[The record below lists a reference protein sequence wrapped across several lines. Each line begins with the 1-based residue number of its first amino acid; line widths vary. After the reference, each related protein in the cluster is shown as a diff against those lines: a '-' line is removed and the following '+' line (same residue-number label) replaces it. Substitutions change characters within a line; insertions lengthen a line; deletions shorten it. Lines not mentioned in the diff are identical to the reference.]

1 MVYENGV
8 PLMWIR
14 DRHLR
19 TTATLLL
26 FAFGIGLVIF
36 YAQELL
42 NFGGQLYLGWGL
54 FFIIFL
60 MSKVKL
66 FGRQPWRSL
75 FIILALFVSVRYF
88 AWRIFDTLIYTG
100 FFDFIGMA
108 LLFLAE
114 LYGFTLFVLDMFL
127 HFSPKSSQI
136 IPLPQDHKTYPSV
149 DVFIPTYDESE
160 SIVRMT
166 VTAATQIQY
175 PKDKLRIFILDDGGT
190 LAKRRHKKTG
200 HDAWRRHYSLRKL
213 AHELGVEYIT
223 RDTNQ
228 KAKAGNINHALQ
240 YSNGDLILILDCD
253 QIPTKDILSNTV
265 GQFLND
271 PKMFLVQTPHFFI
284 NETPV
289 NNVVTGISNR
299 PDESEMFYRKIQ
311 PAMNF
316 WNSTFFCGSAAV
328 LRRQYLMEVGG
339 IAVKTITEDCETS
352 IILHARGY
360 NSSYINTPMIC
371 GLSPETPSDYLTQ
384 HSRWAK
390 GMLQIL
396 MHYNPLFMR
405 GLSLPQRLAYFS
417 SSFSWLFGFSRYIFF
432 LAPSAF
438 LILGLNVYSAHWRE
452 MVDFTIPYI
461 LTILIVIS
469 YFFRGSR
476 QIFFSEI
483 YETVKG
489 FRMIRELLPVLLNPW
504 KQKFLVTP
512 KGVKLEKER
521 LSWDAFPVFILVSI
535 NAISICIAVVRWHYE
550 PIWHENIIITGV
562 WCCINVFL
570 GLMSLGAFWE
580 RRQIRVHHRI
590 GGGGIVAIQR
600 DTNATHVE
608 ANLADVSV
616 GGIAFTVPLNTD
628 LVIGELLTL
637 SVNDSYGERH
647 VFQSKVVRIQKEG
660 QFYYCGTQFV
670 AEQVASSEAISFMYG
685 DSRRWQRIWD
695 GSAELNQS
703 KLQVYLL
710 MKLGLRA
717 VRENI
722 AEYLAYIVKNVGI
735 FIVKILNPF
744 FWFYAITG
752 LVNWII
758 YLLYVFL
765 VYVVSLVD
773 HQQARSFPRLQAEQN
788 MKVYFPKLDTTLE
801 GCAFDISLTGIGI
814 KVNTPFLIN
823 DGELIEIFVDG
834 IGLDQRRMDCI
845 VRRVIHADGDVML
858 GAEFIVDNINFFG
871 IVSFVYGQGSKM
883 VFSLAIK
890 NLRRILSYL
899 LFTTTLSEERKSL
912 TSSSDSFGKK
922 SP

>member
-1 MVYENGV
+1 
-8 PLMWIR
+8 MWMR
-14 DRHLR
+14 YRHFR
-19 TTATLLL
+19 ITATLFLL
-26 FAFGIGLVIF
+26 AFGIGLIIF
-36 YAQELL
+36 FAQELL

-60 MSKVKL
+60 MSKVNL
-66 FGRQPWRSL
+66 FGKQPWRSL
-75 FIILALFVSVRYF
+75 FIILALLVSVRYF
-88 AWRIFDTLIYTG
+88 AWRIFDTLSYTG
-100 FFDFIGMA
+100 FFDFIGTA

-114 LYGFTLFVLDMFL
+114 LYGFTLFLLDMFL
-127 HFSPKSSQI
+127 HFSPKSSQV
-136 IPLPQDHKTYPSV
+136 IPLPEDHKTYPTV
-149 DVFIPTYDESE
+149 DIFIPTYDESE
-160 SIVRMT
+160 DIVLMT
-166 VTAATQIQY
+166 VTAATQIRY
-175 PKDKLRIFILDDGGT
+175 PKDKLRIYILDDGGT
-190 LAKRRHKKTG
+190 LAKRRHKETG
-200 HDAWRRHYSLRKL
+200 YAAWRRHYRLRKL

-240 YSNGDLILILDCD
+240 YSNGNLILILDCD

-328 LRRQYLMEVGG
+328 IRRQYLMEVGG

-352 IILHARGY
+352 IVLHARGY
-360 NSSYINTPMIC
+360 NSSYINIPMVC

-438 LILGLNVYSAHWRE
+438 LILGLNVYSANWRE

-461 LTILIVIS
+461 LTVLVVIS

-489 FRMIRELLPVLLNPW
+489 FRMIRELIPVLLNPW

-521 LSWDAFPVFILVSI
+521 LSWDAFPVFILVTI
-535 NAISICIAVVRWHYE
+535 NAISICIALVRLNYE

-562 WCCINVFL
+562 WCCFNMVL
-570 GLMSLGAFWE
+570 GLLSLGAFWE
-580 RRQIRVHHRI
+580 RRQIRAHHRI
-590 GGGGIVAIQR
+590 GGGGSVSIQR
-600 DTNATHVE
+600 AAHTGMVV
-608 ANLADVSV
+608 ANIADVSV
-616 GGIAFTVPLNTD
+616 SGIGFTVPLNID

-637 SVNDSYGERH
+637 SVNDSYGESY

-660 QFYYCGTQFV
+660 MHYFCGTQFV
-670 AEQVASSEAISFMYG
+670 AEHIASPEAIAFMYG
-685 DSRRWQRIWD
+685 DSERWQRIWD
-695 GSAELNQS
+695 ASTELNQS
-703 KLQVYLL
+703 KLELHVL

-722 AEYLAYIVKNVGI
+722 TEYVAYIVKKSGI

-744 FWFYAITG
+744 YWFYVITG

-758 YLLYVFL
+758 YLLYVF
-765 VYVVSLVD
+765 VIYVVGLVD

-788 MKVYFPKLDTTLE
+788 MKVYFPKLDVTLE

-814 KVNTPFLIN
+814 KVKTPFLIN
-823 DGELIEIFVDG
+823 DGELIEIYVDG
-834 IGLDQRRMDCI
+834 NAQDQRRMDCI
-845 VRRVIHADGDVML
+845 IRRVIQDDGDVML
-858 GAEFIVDNINFFG
+858 GAEFIVDNSNFFG

-890 NLRRILSYL
+890 NLRRILFYL
-899 LFTTTLSEERKSL
+899 LFTAAVSEGRKSL
-912 TSSSDSFGKK
+912 TSSPNSLSKK
-922 SP
+922 LP

>member
-1 MVYENGV
+1 
-8 PLMWIR
+8 MWMR
-14 DRHLR
+14 DHHFRV
-19 TTATLLL
+19 TGAL
-26 FAFGIGLVIF
+26 FLFVFGIGLIIF
-36 YAQELL
+36 FAEELL
-42 NFGGQLYLGWGL
+42 NFGGQLYLGWGM

-60 MSKVKL
+60 MSKLKF
-66 FGRQPWRSL
+66 FGNQPWRSL
-75 FIILALFVSVRYF
+75 FIILALVVGCRYF
-88 AWRIFDTLIYTG
+88 AWRIFDTLSYTG
-100 FFDFIGMA
+100 FFDFIGTA

-114 LYGFTLFVLDMFL
+114 FYGFTLFLLDIFL

-136 IPLPQDHKTYPSV
+136 IPLPQDRESYPLV
-149 DVFIPTYDESE
+149 DIFIPTYDEPE
-160 SIVRMT
+160 SIVLMT

-175 PKDKLRIFILDDGGT
+175 PKEKLRIYILDDGGT
-190 LAKRRHKKTG
+190 LAKRRHKETG
-200 HDAWRRHYSLRKL
+200 HAAWRRHYSLRKL
-213 AHELGVEYIT
+213 AHDLGVEYIT

-265 GQFLND
+265 GQFLHD

-316 WNSTFFCGSAAV
+316 WNATFFCGSAAV

-352 IILHARGY
+352 IILHAHGY
-360 NSSYINTPMIC
+360 NSSYINKPMVC

-417 SSFSWLFGFSRYIFF
+417 SSFSWLFGFSRYVFF

-438 LILGLNVYSAHWRE
+438 LILGLNVYSANWRE
-452 MVDFTIPYI
+452 MVDFTIPYV
-461 LTILIVIS
+461 LTVLVVIS

-489 FRMIRELLPVLLNPW
+489 FRMIRELIPVLLNPW
-504 KQKFLVTP
+504 KQTFLVTP

-521 LSWDAFPVFILVSI
+521 LSWDAFPIFVLVAI
-535 NAISICIAVVRWHYE
+535 NAISICIALIRWQYE

-562 WCCINVFL
+562 WCCINIFL

-580 RRQIRVHHRI
+580 RRQIRAHHRI
-590 GGGGIVAIQR
+590 GGGGAVAIQR
-600 DTNATHVE
+600 QAQAIIIE
-608 ANLADVSV
+608 AHLADVSV
-616 GGIAFTVPLNTD
+616 SGIGFTLPLNTD
-628 LVIGELLTL
+628 LVIGELLSL
-637 SVNDSYGERH
+637 SVNDSYGERYI
-647 VFQSKVVRIQKEG
+647 FQSKVVRLQKEG
-660 QFYYCGTQFV
+660 QHLFCGTQFV
-670 AEQVASSEAISFMYG
+670 KEQVASSEAIAFMYG
-685 DSRRWQRIWD
+685 DSGRWQRIWD
-695 GSAELNQS
+695 ASAVLNQS
-703 KLQVYLL
+703 QLELYLL
-710 MKLGLRA
+710 LKLGIRA

-722 AEYLAYIVKNVGI
+722 AEYVVYIAKKVGI
-735 FIVKILNPF
+735 FIVMIFNPF
-744 FWFYAITG
+744 FWLYAITG
-752 LVNWII
+752 LANWLI

-788 MKVYFPKLDTTLE
+788 LKLYFPMLDVTLE

-814 KVNTPFLIN
+814 KVNSPFLIN

-834 IGLDQRRMDCI
+834 NGLDQRRMDCI
-845 VRRVIHADGDVML
+845 VRRTIQSDGDVML
-858 GAEFIVDNINFFG
+858 GAEFIVDNSNFFG

-883 VFSLAIK
+883 VFSLAIR

-899 LFTTTLSEERKSL
+899 FFTAAVSEERKSL
-912 TSSSDSFGKK
+912 ASPPKSFDKK